1 MLGAAAAA
9 GTALLDWRTLD
20 GAVRA
25 VHAAIARQRLENGMA
40 RGALIEPLARIGRH
54 GFAGTRTTL
63 GASNDRL

>member
-1 MLGAAAAA
+1 MLGAAAAT

-25 VHAAIARQRLENGMA
+25 VHAAISRQGLEHGMA
-40 RGALIEPLARIGRH
+40 SGALIEPLARIGRH
-54 GFAGTRTTL
+54 GFGGTRATL